1 MSAFAEWVWSR
12 MILTSPENTYRWP
25 KNKIRDSVEYYLLRN
40 TTMQLYGVYY
50 LYFYTLYDLYIEL
63 CA

>member
-1 MSAFAEWVWSR
+1 MGVIEDDLD
-12 MILTSPENTYRWP
+12 ITGEYRWP

-40 TTMQLYGVYY
+40 TTIQLYGVYY

>member
-1 MSAFAEWVWSR
+1 MGVVEDDLD
-12 MILTSPENTYRWP
+12 ITGEYRWP
-25 KNKIRDSVEYYLLRN
+25 KNKNRDNVEYYLLRN
-40 TTMQLYGVYY
+40 TTIQLYGVYY